1 MKDKQYK
8 SFIFRESWWQ
18 NMKNLPTNARA
29 EVCDA
34 VCRYVFEGV
43 EPTFDPMSATSMAV
57 RFILTDLEYDKQKY
71 ETIKEKR
78 IAAGRRGAEVTNSKK
93 TAKSA
98 NADFVEDNPNKIKDG
113 EQQNSAKSANADFAR
128 HNVNDNVNVDVNGL
142 NNNNDNDFFSLPAF
156 AGKKEKIIFDFSLIL
171 LSEGRPNAYKEAKEA
186 YNYNDATGWETEKTD
201 KNGNVTKKRI
211 RNQLAW
217 MQAGWQRH
225 NEQLFA
231 PAQGMIMQSILQE
244 YPAPMYADYINDF
257 RGIRDEGE
265 NIAFLFSRKFT
276 AESFM
281 NTFKN
286 THDYPQFRQAVI
298 KHIKQNYPNAN
309 SLFSRVF

>member
-1 MKDKQYK
+1 MKSKE
-8 SFIFRESWWQ
+8 SFIFHKIWWE
-18 NMKNLPTNARA
+18 NTRHLPTEARC
-29 EVCDA
+29 EIYDTLF
-34 VCRYVFEGV
+34 RYVFEGV
-43 EPTFDPMSATSMAV
+43 EPTFDPLSAVSMAFS
-57 RFILTDLEYDKQKY
+57 FIKKHIDDDNAKY
-71 ETIKEKR
+71 IQTCEKR
-78 IAAGRRGAEVTNSKK
+78 AAAGRRGGL
-93 TAKSA
+93 AKQA
-98 NADFVEDNPNKIKDG
+98 NAREQAKNDN
-113 EQQNSAKSANADFAR
+113 ETQQNLANLANATFAKQSLA
-128 HNVNDNVNVDVNGL
+128 NLADNDNEYEYD
-142 NNNNDNDFFSLPAF
+142 NDNEKINTDFFSLPAF
-156 AGKKEKIIFDFSLIL
+156 AGKKEKIIFDFALIL

>member
-1 MKDKQYK
+1 MKSKE
-8 SFIFRESWWQ
+8 SFIFHKVWWE
-18 NMKNLPTNARA
+18 NTRHLPTEARC
-29 EVCDA
+29 EIYDTLF
-34 VCRYVFEGV
+34 RYVFEGV
-43 EPTFDPMSATSMAV
+43 EPTFDPLSAVSMACS
-57 RFILTDLEYDKQKY
+57 FIIKHINDDKAKY
-71 ETIKEKR
+71 AATCEKR
-78 IAAGRRGAEVTNSKK
+78 AAAGRRGNEKRWGKK
-93 TAKSA
+93 ENESQSIANIA
-98 NADFVEDNPNKIKDG
+98 NAITESQSIANI
-113 EQQNSAKSANADFAR
+113 ANAITESQSIANIAD
-128 HNVNDNVNVDVNGL
+128 NDNEYEY
-142 NNNNDNDFFSLPAF
+142 DNDTEKINTDFLFLEAE
-156 AGKKEKIIFDFSLIL
+156 KKEKIIFDFALIL

-276 AESFM
+276 AESFI